1 MDYKKTMSK
10 ATPPTEQTGKYADL
24 HEMSIGALIS
34 AMHEIDFEALEAV
47 GRVKKEIES
56 FVVHLVERM
65 KQGGRLFYMGAGTSG
80 RLGVVDASECP
91 PTFGVD
97 DGRVVGLIAGG
108 DSAIRKAVE
117 GAEDDVHQ
125 GWKDLSKHK
134 VTERDTVLGIAASG
148 RTPYVIGAIVE
159 ARKMGM
165 LTACITCNPDSE
177 LSRESEFSI
186 EAISGPEFVT
196 GSTRLKAGTATK
208 LILNMIT
215 TVTMIQLGHV
225 KGSQMVDMKLSNIK
239 LIERGTKM
247 VAETTGLDNDEARK
261 LLLTHGSVREAVV
274 NFNSSKGTS
283 K

>member
-1 MDYKKTMSK
+1 MSK
-10 ATPPTEQTGKYADL
+10 ATPPTEQTGKYSDL
-24 HEMSIGALIS
+24 HEMSVGALIS

-47 GRVKKEIES
+47 GRVKKEIKN
-56 FVVHLVERM
+56 FVVHLVARM
-65 KQGGRLFYMGAGTSG
+65 EKGGRLFYMGAGTSG

-91 PTFGVD
+91 PTFGVE

-108 DSAIRKAVE
+108 DSAIRMAVE
-117 GAEDDVHQ
+117 GAEDDFHQ
-125 GWKDLSKHK
+125 GWKDLSKHE

-159 ARKMGM
+159 ARKTGM
-165 LTACITCNPDSE
+165 LTACITCNPESE
-177 LSRESEFSI
+177 LARESEYPI

-225 KGSQMVDMKLSNIK
+225 KGSQMVDMKLSNKK

-247 VAETTGLDNDEARK
+247 VAETTGLSNDEAK
-261 LLLTHGSVREAVV
+261 ELLLAQGSVRGAVER
-274 NFNSSKGTS
+274 FNTTLGTS

>member
-1 MDYKKTMSK
+1 MSK
-10 ATPPTEQTGKYADL
+10 ATPPTEQTGKYSDL
-24 HEMSIGALIS
+24 HEMSVGALIS

-47 GRVKKEIES
+47 GRVKKEIED
-56 FVVHLVERM
+56 FVVHLVARM
-65 KQGGRLFYMGAGTSG
+65 EKGGRLFYMGAGTSG

-91 PTFGVD
+91 PTFGVE

-108 DSAIRKAVE
+108 DSAIRMAVE
-117 GAEDDVHQ
+117 GAEDDFNQ
-125 GWKDLSKHK
+125 GWKDLSEHE

-159 ARKMGM
+159 ARKLGM
-165 LTACITCNPDSE
+165 LTACITCNPESE
-177 LSRESEFSI
+177 LARESECPI

-225 KGSQMVDMKLSNIK
+225 KGSQMVDMKLSNKK

-247 VAETTGLDNDEARK
+247 VAETTGLSNDEAK
-261 LLLTHGSVREAVV
+261 ELLLAQGSVRGAVER
-274 NFNSSKGTS
+274 FNTTLGTS
-283 K
+283 N

>member
-1 MDYKKTMSK
+1 MSK
-10 ATPPTEQTGKYADL
+10 APPPTEQTGKYSDL
-24 HEMSIGALIS
+24 HEMSVGALIS

-47 GRVKKEIES
+47 GRVKKEIKN
-56 FVVHLVERM
+56 FVVHLVARM
-65 KQGGRLFYMGAGTSG
+65 EKGGRLFYMGAGTSG

-91 PTFGVD
+91 PTFGVE

-108 DSAIRKAVE
+108 DSAIRMAVE
-117 GAEDDVHQ
+117 GAEDDFHQ
-125 GWKDLSKHK
+125 GWKDLSKHE

-165 LTACITCNPDSE
+165 LTACITCNPESE
-177 LSRESEFSI
+177 LARESECPI

-225 KGSQMVDMKLSNIK
+225 KGSQMVDMKLSNKK

-247 VAETTGLDNDEARK
+247 VAETTGLSNDEAK
-261 LLLTHGSVREAVV
+261 ELLLAQGSVRGAVER
-274 NFNSSKGTS
+274 FNTTLGTS

>member
-1 MDYKKTMSK
+1 MSK
-10 ATPPTEQTGKYADL
+10 ATPPTEQTGKYSDL
-24 HEMSIGALIS
+24 HEMSVGALIS

-47 GRVKKEIES
+47 GRVKKEIED
-56 FVVHLVERM
+56 FVVHLVARM
-65 KQGGRLFYMGAGTSG
+65 EKGGRLFYMGAGTSG

-91 PTFGVD
+91 PTFGVE

-108 DSAIRKAVE
+108 DSAIRMAVE
-117 GAEDDVHQ
+117 GAEDDFHQ
-125 GWKDLSKHK
+125 GWKDLSKHE

-159 ARKMGM
+159 ARKLGM
-165 LTACITCNPDSE
+165 LTACITCNPESE
-177 LSRESEFSI
+177 LARESECPI

-225 KGSQMVDMKLSNIK
+225 KGSQMVDMKLSNKK

-247 VAETTGLDNDEARK
+247 VAETTGLSNDEAK
-261 LLLTHGSVREAVV
+261 ELLLAQGSVRGAVER
-274 NFNSSKGTS
+274 FNTTLGASN
-283 K
+283 

>member
-1 MDYKKTMSK
+1 MSK
-10 ATPPTEQTGKYADL
+10 ATPPTEQTGKYSDL
-24 HEMSIGALIS
+24 HEMSVGALIS

-47 GRVKKEIES
+47 GRVKKEIKN
-56 FVVHLVERM
+56 FVVHLVARM
-65 KQGGRLFYMGAGTSG
+65 EKGGRLFYMGAGTSG

-91 PTFGVD
+91 PTFGVE

-108 DSAIRKAVE
+108 DSAIRMAVE
-117 GAEDDVHQ
+117 GAEDDFNQ
-125 GWKDLSKHK
+125 GWKDLSEHE

-159 ARKMGM
+159 ARKLGM
-165 LTACITCNPDSE
+165 LTACITCNPESE
-177 LSRESEFSI
+177 LARESEYPI

-225 KGSQMVDMKLSNIK
+225 KGSQMVDMKLSNKK

-247 VAETTGLDNDEARK
+247 VAETTGLSNDEAK
-261 LLLTHGSVREAVV
+261 ELLLAQGSVRGAVER
-274 NFNSSKGTS
+274 FNTTLGTS
-283 K
+283 N

>member
-1 MDYKKTMSK
+1 MSK
-10 ATPPTEQTGKYADL
+10 ATPPTEQTGKYSDL
-24 HEMSIGALIS
+24 HEMSVGALIS

-47 GRVKKEIES
+47 GRVKKEIEN
-56 FVVHLVERM
+56 FVVHLVARM
-65 KQGGRLFYMGAGTSG
+65 EKGGRLFYMGAGTSG

-91 PTFGVD
+91 PTFGVE

-108 DSAIRKAVE
+108 DSAIRMAVE
-117 GAEDDVHQ
+117 GAEDDFHQ
-125 GWKDLSKHK
+125 GWKDLSEHE

-159 ARKMGM
+159 ARKLGM
-165 LTACITCNPDSE
+165 LTACITCNPESE
-177 LSRESEFSI
+177 LARESECPI

-225 KGSQMVDMKLSNIK
+225 KGSQMVDMKLSNKK

-247 VAETTGLDNDEARK
+247 VAETTGLSNDEAK
-261 LLLTHGSVREAVV
+261 ELLLAQGSVRGAVER
-274 NFNSSKGTS
+274 FNTTLGTS

>member
-1 MDYKKTMSK
+1 MSK
-10 ATPPTEQTGKYADL
+10 ATPPTEQTGKYSDL
-24 HEMSIGALIS
+24 HEMSVGALIS

-47 GRVKKEIES
+47 GRVKKEIED
-56 FVVHLVERM
+56 FVVHLVARM
-65 KQGGRLFYMGAGTSG
+65 EKGGRLFYMGAGTSG

-91 PTFGVD
+91 PTFGVE

-108 DSAIRKAVE
+108 DSAIRMAVE
-117 GAEDDVHQ
+117 GAEDDFHQ
-125 GWKDLSKHK
+125 GWKDLSEHE

-159 ARKMGM
+159 ARKLGM
-165 LTACITCNPDSE
+165 LTACITCNPESE
-177 LSRESEFSI
+177 LARESECPI

-225 KGSQMVDMKLSNIK
+225 KGSQMVDMKLSNKK

-247 VAETTGLDNDEARK
+247 VAETTGLSNDEAK
-261 LLLTHGSVREAVV
+261 ELLLAQGSVRGAVER
-274 NFNSSKGTS
+274 FNTTLGTS
-283 K
+283 N

>member
-1 MDYKKTMSK
+1 MSK
-10 ATPPTEQTGKYADL
+10 PTPPTEQTGKYSDL
-24 HEMSIGALIS
+24 HEMSIGALVS

-47 GRVKKEIES
+47 GRVKKDIET

-65 KQGGRLFYMGAGTSG
+65 EKGGRLFYMGAGTSG

-91 PTFGVD
+91 PTFGVKE
-97 DGRVVGLIAGG
+97 GKVVGLIAGG
-108 DSAIRKAVE
+108 DRAIRKAVE
-117 GAEDDVHQ
+117 GAEDDFHQ
-125 GWKDLSKHK
+125 GWKDLITHD
-134 VTERDTVLGIAASG
+134 VTKLDTVLGIAASG

-165 LTACITCNPDSE
+165 LTACITCNPESD

-186 EAISGPEFVT
+186 EAITGPEFVT

-215 TVTMIQLGHV
+215 TITMIQLGHV
-225 KGSQMVDMKLSNIK
+225 KGSQMVDMKLSNKK

-247 VAETTGLDNDEARK
+247 VAEATGLRSDEAMK
-261 LLLTHGSVREAVV
+261 LLLEQGSVRSAV
-274 NFNSSKGTS
+274 NSFNARLSNPK
-283 K
+283 

>member
-1 MDYKKTMSK
+1 MSK
-10 ATPPTEQTGKYADL
+10 ATPPTEQTGKYSDL
-24 HEMSIGALIS
+24 HEMSVGALIS

-47 GRVKKEIES
+47 GRVKKEIED
-56 FVVHLVERM
+56 FVVHLVARM
-65 KQGGRLFYMGAGTSG
+65 EKGGRLFYMGAGTSG

-91 PTFGVD
+91 PTFGVE

-108 DSAIRKAVE
+108 DSAIRMAVE
-117 GAEDDVHQ
+117 GAEDDFHQ
-125 GWKDLSKHK
+125 GWKDLSKHE

-159 ARKMGM
+159 ARKLGM
-165 LTACITCNPDSE
+165 LTACITCNPESE
-177 LSRESEFSI
+177 LARESEYPI

-225 KGSQMVDMKLSNIK
+225 KGSQMVDMKLSNKK

-247 VAETTGLDNDEARK
+247 VAETTGLSNDEAK
-261 LLLTHGSVREAVV
+261 ELLLAQGSVRGAVER
-274 NFNSSKGTS
+274 FNTTLGASN
-283 K
+283 